1 MAVRDLV
8 RTVVAGEEVIGV
20 LIPSTVTDL
29 VSQRLQLVHVIL
41 RRRFPPKRSV
51 RFTKIP
57 YWDWIVKIVQIK
69 FKLSDSRRK
78 TTYYAEIGF
87 FKELVVSWL
96 PQSQFSTTLR
106 KYTVSFSFL
115 NFFFRWRYLIFYHY
129 LNLKY
134 TMYTHK
140 CTFILVQ
147 NYWLDSTWG
156 ESMV

>member
-1 MAVRDLV
+1 MSIKMWKKKKKWKIEHNNCWSFTGIHITSRSQRFEPDLVMAVRDLV

-96 PQSQFSTTLR
+96 PQSLFSTTLR
-106 KYTVSFSFL
+106 KYIQ
-115 NFFFRWRYLIFYHY
+115 YLFP
-129 LNLKY
+129 
-134 TMYTHK
+134 
-140 CTFILVQ
+140 F
-147 NYWLDSTWG
+147 
-156 ESMV
+156 